1 MPQLVTPALA
11 LHGSFLEALV
21 EYHREGRHLDLTI
34 DALREPKGFAR
45 YLAALQADARPETH
59 RGTSRVPQTNLW
71 WADGDQY
78 LGRISIRH
86 ELNAGLRRIGGH
98 VGYEIRPSARL
109 RGNGKAMLAAALP
122 VAAGLGID
130 PVLITCGAANAAS
143 RRVIEANGGRY
154 AGRDGTELHFWVPT
168 AAPRAAAQSGASG

>member
-1 MPQLVTPALA
+1 MPRLVTPDLT
-11 LHGSFLEALV
+11 LQGSFLEALV

-34 DALREPKGFAR
+34 DALREPAAFVR
-45 YLAALQADARPETH
+45 YIAALLAEARLERH
-59 RGTSRVPQTNLW
+59 RDSTRVPQTNLW

-98 VGYEIRPSARL
+98 IGYEIRPSARL
-109 RGNGKAMLAAALP
+109 RGNAKAMLGAALP
-122 VAAGLGID
+122 VAAELGID
-130 PVLITCGAANAAS
+130 PALITCDAANAAS

-168 AAPRAAAQSGASG
+168 VEPRPARASSTG